1 MASTNKTVN
10 YSLSKFEAGDRPS
23 FLQDYNSDMEKID
36 AQLKR
41 NADAAASAAAAA
53 GKVDAYTKAQSDAR
67 YAPKTEAPQT
77 GGTLGITAGDFDRLF
92 IDSNNIVRF
101 SPRPK

>member
-1 MASTNKTVN
+1 MASTKKTVN

-41 NADAAASAAAAA
+41 NADAAASAA
-53 GKVDAYTKAQSDAR
+53 GGNVDAYTKAQSDAR
-67 YAPKTEAPQT
+67 YAPKVATVPEA
-77 GGTLGITAGDFDRLF
+77 GTLGITAGDFDRLF

-101 SPRPK
+101 APRSV